1 MAPKAARSA
10 LTGLAWITHDGRVA
24 GERLRADEQQ
34 TNASP
39 VEAAPLPAAP
49 AVATGNAA
57 LAKLALDGG
66 GPVAAALLSSLG
78 ALLPNSMVAQAV
90 QQGAL
95 AALSPTGLPAGEYT
109 VIVVGS
115 PGPGEVK
122 VGHAFQFAD
131 AAARVG
137 GASPVW
143 LVEQTG
149 YELAGVSTSGIESRA
164 KGAPIY
170 WITPATSM
178 ATLLRQFPPKS
189 IVGLHVFSH
198 GVPEQLTL
206 RYGWPGKENYGL
218 SISEAR
224 TLTPEAFHP
233 QAALTFD
240 SCNTATVLSPG
251 LRESERG
258 LAGEVADATERPV
271 TAWTGRTSYRLVNKG
286 TDGVVGSQIMPGG
299 LNSLDPTELFSQV
312 RGRTPE
318 KVVTAPARSAG
329 DWTSVFR
336 MTARLPETRKFP
348 VPENGSVT
356 VTIEASSEYPAMQGV
371 EITVILHRVVDWGR
385 DEDHLAPEGVV
396 VGKASETG
404 WPGLPAGEYYLELF
418 HLTGLEVEGS
428 ISVAI
433 R

>member
-1 MAPKAARSA
+1 MSDDDRM
-10 LTGLAWITHDGRVA
+10 A
-24 GERLRADEQQ
+24 GERLHEGEQP
-34 TNASP
+34 TGASP
-39 VEAAPLPAAP
+39 VEARRQPAVP

-57 LAKLALDGG
+57 LARLAADGG
-66 GPVAAALLSSLG
+66 NPIAAALLSSLG
-78 ALLPNSMVAQAV
+78 PLLPNSVLAQAA

-95 AALSPTGLPAGEYT
+95 AALSPAGLPAGEYT

-122 VGHAFQFAD
+122 VRHAFQFAD

-137 GASPVW
+137 GTSPVW
-143 LVEQTG
+143 LVERTG
-149 YELAGVSTSGIESRA
+149 YELAGVGTSGIESRA

-170 WITPATSM
+170 WITPGTSM
-178 ATLLRQFPPKS
+178 AALLRQFPPKS

-198 GVPEQLTL
+198 GVPEQLAL
-206 RYGWPGKENYGL
+206 RYDWPGKEDYGL

-233 QAALTFD
+233 QAAITFD

-251 LRESERG
+251 LRESGRG

-286 TDGVVGSQIMPGG
+286 TGDVVGSQIKPGG
-299 LNSLDPTELFSQV
+299 LNSIDLTEVLSQA

-318 KVVTAPARSAG
+318 KVLTAPARSAG

-356 VTIEASSEYPAMQGV
+356 VTIEASSEYPAMQGA
-371 EITVILHRVVDWGR
+371 EISVILHRVVDWGR
-385 DEDHLAPEGVV
+385 DEDHQAPQGVV
-396 VGKASETG
+396 VGKASETS

-418 HLTGLEVEGS
+418 HLSGLEVEGS
-428 ISVAI
+428 ISVTI
-433 R
+433 Q

>member
-1 MAPKAARSA
+1 M
-10 LTGLAWITHDGRVA
+10 A
-24 GERLRADEQQ
+24 GERLRAGEQE
-34 TNASP
+34 TTASP
-39 VEAAPLPAAP
+39 VEAAVQPAAP
-49 AVATGNAA
+49 AVGNAA
-57 LAKLALDGG
+57 LAKLAQTSGDS
-66 GPVAAALLSSLG
+66 VAAALLASLG
-78 ALLPNSMVAQAV
+78 PLLPNSVIAQAV

-95 AALSPTGLPAGEYT
+95 AAQSPTGLPAGEYT
-109 VIVVGS
+109 VVVVGS

-137 GASPVW
+137 GTSPVW
-143 LVEQTG
+143 LVERTG
-149 YELAGVSTSGIESRA
+149 YELAGVSMSGIESRA

-170 WITPATSM
+170 WITPGTPM

-206 RYGWPGKENYGL
+206 RYGWPDKENYGL

-258 LAGEVADATERPV
+258 LAGEVADATGRPI

-286 TDGVVGSQIMPGG
+286 TGGVVGSEVMPGG
-299 LNSLDPTELFSQV
+299 IKSIDPTELLSQA
-312 RGRTPE
+312 RGRTPQ
-318 KVVTAPARSAG
+318 KVMTAPARSAG

-356 VTIEASSEYPAMQGV
+356 VTIEASSEYPAMRGA
-371 EITVILHRVVDWGR
+371 EISVILHRVVDWGR
-385 DEDHLAPEGVV
+385 DENHQAPQGVV
-396 VGKASETG
+396 VGKSSETS

-418 HLTGLEVEGS
+418 HLSGLEVEGT
-428 ISVAI
+428 ISVTI
-433 R
+433 H